1 MEEFP
6 QLCSVI
12 GQGFDK
18 PENINAVSSSSFT
31 DLKKC

>member
-12 GQGFDK
+12 DRGFDK
-18 PENINAVSSSSFT
+18 PENIDAVSSSSFT

>member
-6 QLCSVI
+6 QLRSAI
-12 GQGFDK
+12 DRGFDK
-18 PENINAVSSSSFT
+18 PENIDAVSSSSFT